1 MPAPPRLLF
10 CALLAACFL
19 LRLRYG
25 QGLAF
30 ADDFAYVN
38 AALDANE
45 RGWFGYLTGIA
56 DIYANRVTIV
66 LPLAVFQ
73 ALFGNGELSLK
84 LLGLCFAVGAL
95 GVCFAFARALGGE
108 WAGWIATCLLAASPQ
123 EIWMSTSLLPDSV
136 LPFYCGMALYATFR
150 AQERPL
156 DRRGLGWYALAGFF
170 VFCAFEAR
178 ATSGV
183 LLLPLGLW
191 GLLQPRARLVRA
203 ALPGIAFASILGGF
217 WGLLGLASGGD
228 YAIQLRQLVEDGTG
242 TAWTG
247 TGKPLQHLFWMVPI
261 LRAAAELPAVLDG
274 VAVKE
279 IARYAVNTYLG
290 LHYYVVWPAAIYAAV
305 RWRKLP
311 AARLPL
317 VAFASLYLF
326 FEFGSTSLT
335 SYQPIWKYERFLT
348 ILGVP
353 SSVLAGVV
361 GAHFAPRLWPRGK
374 VLLGTAAALY
384 VGLNGALLEAN
395 TRFWGSPVPDI
406 KIAFER
412 IRQSGCPE
420 TIYVV
425 DEIWRMR
432 GHVLLRF
439 SPPRPHRLEV
449 LPRGDLSG
457 LRGACVIVDGSY
469 FNGIAPDQL
478 DPAAFDARLFEP
490 ARRPPTWKR
499 LFVQKLGARDPSRSS
514 TVEAIQLR

>member
-1 MPAPPRLLF
+1 MPFATFVPSIKIKPSELGPGL
-10 CALLAACFL
+10 LLAATGIGVGDMVSSTIAGAS
-19 LRLRYG
+19 YG
-25 QGLAF
+25 LTLVWALAAGVLVKLAITEGGARWQLATGSTLVEGWREHLPSSVLLAF
-30 ADDFAYVN
+30 FIYFVIWSYAVSSALV
-38 AALDANE
+38 AASALVPA
-45 RGWFGYLTGIA
+45 
-56 DIYANRVTIV
+56 
-66 LPLAVFQ
+66 AVF
-73 ALFGNGELSLK
+73 
-84 LLGLCFAVGAL
+84 
-95 GVCFAFARALGGE
+95 
-108 WAGWIATCLLAASPQ
+108 PQ
-123 EIWMSTSLLPDSV
+123 V
-136 LPFYCGMALYATFR
+136 
-150 AQERPL
+150 PL
-156 DRRGLGWYALAGFF
+156 W
-170 VFCAFEAR
+170 V
-178 ATSGV
+178 
-183 LLLPLGLW
+183 W
-191 GLLQPRARLVRA
+191 GLLQAVV
-203 ALPGIAFASILGGF
+203 ALA
-217 WGLLGLASGGD
+217 
-228 YAIQLRQLVEDGTG
+228 
-242 TAWTG
+242 
-247 TGKPLQHLFWMVPI
+247 MV
-261 LRAAAELPAVLDG
+261 
-274 VAVKE
+274 
-279 IARYAVNTYLG
+279 
-290 LHYYVVWPAAIYAAV
+290 YYG
-305 RWRKLP
+305 R
-311 AARLPL
+311 
-317 VAFASLYLF
+317 
-326 FEFGSTSLT
+326 
-335 SYQPIWKYERFLT
+335 YERFLT